1 MSLTRRLIVPTVVAL
16 IPLGL
21 AACGSSG
28 SGSTATT
35 VTETTTAAAAPQDTD
50 AGAPEA
56 DRAPGADAE
65 AQDNG
70 GMLEVTVRGDQ
81 GVLGLQYSGSVPAGT
96 PGPASN
102 KLITGPGGCFAFV
115 GAGAPQLAIFPSD
128 ATFVLQNGKPSVTV
142 DGAEHP
148 VGRELTF
155 DTAVVPDQQVAGL
168 PERCTRGAAD
178 TVLVVL

>member
-1 MSLTRRLIVPTVVAL
+1 
-16 IPLGL
+16 
-21 AACGSSG
+21 
-28 SGSTATT
+28 
-35 VTETTTAAAAPQDTD
+35 
-50 AGAPEA
+50 
-56 DRAPGADAE
+56 
-65 AQDNG
+65 
-70 GMLEVTVRGDQ
+70 MLEVTVRGDQ

-102 KLITGPGGCFAFV
+102 KLITGPGGCFAV
-115 GAGAPQLAIFPSD
+115 IGAGAPQLAIFPPD

-155 DTAVVPDQQVAGL
+155 DTAVVPVQQVAGL

>member
-16 IPLGL
+16 IPFGL
-21 AACGSSG
+21 AACGSNG
-28 SGSTATT
+28 SESTATT
-35 VTETTTAAAAPQDTD
+35 VTETTTAAAAPQATD
-50 AGAPEA
+50 AGTPEA
-56 DRAPGADAE
+56 DRAPGTDAE
-65 AQDNG
+65 PQDNG
-70 GMLEVTVRGDQ
+70 GMLEVAVRGDQ
-81 GVLGLQYSGSVPAGT
+81 GVLGLQYSGSVPAGS

-102 KLITGPGGCFAFV
+102 KLIIGPGGCFAVV

-155 DTAVVPDQQVAGL
+155 DTTVVPAQQVAGM

-178 TVLVVL
+178 TVLVVH

>member
-35 VTETTTAAAAPQDTD
+35 VTETTTAAAAPQVADG
-50 AGAPEA
+50 GAPEA

-65 AQDNG
+65 SQDNV

-81 GVLGLQYSGSVPAGT
+81 GVLGLQYSGSVPTGS

-102 KLITGPGGCFAFV
+102 KLITGPGGCFAV
-115 GAGAPQLAIFPSD
+115 AGAGAPQLAIFPSD

-142 DGAEHP
+142 DRVEHP
-148 VGRELTF
+148 VGRELNA
-155 DTAVVPDQQVAGL
+155 DTTVVPVAQVAGV
-168 PERCTRGAAD
+168 PDRCTRGAAG
-178 TVLVVL
+178 TVLVLS

>member
-16 IPLGL
+16 TPLGL

-28 SGSTATT
+28 SESTATT
-35 VTETTTAAAAPQDTD
+35 VTETTTAAAAPQVADG
-50 AGAPEA
+50 GAPEA

-65 AQDNG
+65 SQDNV

-102 KLITGPGGCFAFV
+102 KLITGPGGCFAV
-115 GAGAPQLAIFPSD
+115 IGAGAPQLAIFPPD

-155 DTAVVPDQQVAGL
+155 DTAVVPVQQVAGL